1 MFQFSSFS
9 DLSVI
14 ITKEHLSEIA
24 SFHDPYNSSS
34 LLVFRG
40 GWLTIDHEE

>member
-14 ITKEHLSEIA
+14 ITEEHLSEIA
-24 SFHDPYNSSS
+24 SFYDPYNSPS
-34 LLVFRG
+34 LIVIRG
-40 GWLTIDHEE
+40 GWLASEE

>member
-24 SFHDPYNSSS
+24 SFYDPYNSSS